1 MSDEGQVLRP
11 EVAELM
17 RQLEDLPF
25 RNAIITGMLM
35 AQPGIIAEDGT
46 FRQVPLEP
54 DLDLAL
60 RAVFRAWMAK
70 DKAYDDPC

>member
-1 MSDEGQVLRP
+1 MSEEGKVLRP

-17 RQLEDLPF
+17 QQLQDVPF

-35 AQPGIIAEDGT
+35 AQPDIIAEDGT

-60 RAVFRAWMAK
+60 RAVFKAWMAK
-70 DKAYDDPC
+70 DKAYDNAD